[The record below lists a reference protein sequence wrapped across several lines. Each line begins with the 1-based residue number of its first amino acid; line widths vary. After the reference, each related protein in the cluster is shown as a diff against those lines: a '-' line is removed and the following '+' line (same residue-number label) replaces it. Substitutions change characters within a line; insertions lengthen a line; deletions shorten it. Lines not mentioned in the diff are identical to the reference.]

1 MDTKLERIRPD
12 QAGVRPEA
20 VQGFLDQIKRNY
32 VYVHSYMMIKGDR
45 VFAEGSYAPCK
56 PEDVHMLFSLSKSF
70 TSTAAG
76 FAVQEGLLSLTDRVV
91 DFFKE
96 ELADLPAEAVCENMK
111 KMTVR
116 HLLTMSTGLEKEDDS
131 PLMDYDSDWV
141 KRFLTCNVER
151 EPGSWFSYNTRS
163 TYMVSVILEKLTGQS
178 LFEYLKPRLF
188 EPLGC
193 SEGIWWEK
201 SPQGHCTGGFGLNMT
216 VEDIARFGIFVKGKG
231 CFKGKRLLNEEWFEQ
246 AIQKWADTSI
256 LHEGEGAFG
265 YGYQFWM
272 NHIPGTFRGDGAFG
286 QYCVILPEEDM
297 LFVATGGQLD
307 MQKILDAFWDNV
319 YAECRAGSASGADS
333 GACCI
338 GDRTSRAGRGGE
350 YSAAEKAED
359 PADRTAA
366 LREREANLVLPARYE
381 EKGVDSLELVLLEN
395 VPGVRYELPDN
406 RMHITSLKF
415 EKASGDNACVME
427 LGSGDNLDRF
437 LLTPDRWQ
445 AGTFHPDW
453 KLTDKRKT
461 AFREGMFEKLYI
473 KGCTRDG
480 VLYVDVIFP
489 ETSYQD
495 TWEITFGEKK
505 LHLQIR
511 RNAEFFPMS
520 VDVDGVLA
528 K

>member
-1 MDTKLERIRPD
+1 MNIKLERITPD

-20 VQGFLDQIKRNY
+20 IQGFLDQIKRNR
-32 VYVHSYMMIKGDR
+32 VYVHNYMMIKGDR
-45 VFAEGSYAPCK
+45 VFAEGAYAPCR
-56 PEDVHMLFSLSKSF
+56 PDDVHMLFSLSKSF

-163 TYMVSVILEKLTGQS
+163 TYMVCVILEKLTGQS
-178 LFEYLKPRLF
+178 LFDYLKPRLF

-231 CFKGKRLLNEEWFEQ
+231 CFKGKRLLSEEWFEE
-246 AIQKWADTSI
+246 ATRKWADTSI

-286 QYCVILPEEDM
+286 QYCVILPREDM

-319 YAECRAGSASGADS
+319 YVECAADS
-333 GACCI
+333 
-338 GDRTSRAGRGGE
+338 GGE
-350 YSAAEKAED
+350 YSAAAKAEELS
-359 PADRTAA
+359 ALAAA
-366 LREREANLVLPARYE
+366 LREREANLVLPAWYE
-381 EKGVDSLELVLLEN
+381 EKGVDSREIVLPESVLD
-395 VPGVRYELPDN
+395 VRYELPDN
-406 RMHITSLKF
+406 RMHVTSLKF
-415 EKASGDNACVME
+415 EKASGDNAYVME
-427 LGSGDNLDRF
+427 IGSGDNSDRF

-445 AGTFHPDW
+445 AGTLHPDW
-453 KLTDKRKT
+453 KLTDQRKT
-461 AFREGMFEKLYI
+461 AFREGMFEKLHI
-473 KGCTRDG
+473 KGCTQDG
-480 VLYVDVIFP
+480 VLYVDIIFQ

-511 RNAEFFPMS
+511 RNTEFFPMS
-520 VDVDGVLA
+520 VDVDGIAV